1 MLSSKYPI
9 SLHVSCLNE
18 CKAQNF
24 GEVVLSLN
32 RYQQL
37 STLLG
42 RPNFQ
47 RIMYFYLIRRKDNI
61 IIGMLHSLI
70 LCYLSYLQHQYK
82 PASLLI
88 PHIDGQIAIQLI
100 SNQRTDG

>member
-47 RIMYFYLIRRKDNI
+47 RIMYFYLILRKDNQFSTKEH
-61 IIGMLHSLI
+61 GF
-70 LCYLSYLQHQYK
+70 
-82 PASLLI
+82 A
-88 PHIDGQIAIQLI
+88 QIRI
-100 SNQRTDG
+100 NN